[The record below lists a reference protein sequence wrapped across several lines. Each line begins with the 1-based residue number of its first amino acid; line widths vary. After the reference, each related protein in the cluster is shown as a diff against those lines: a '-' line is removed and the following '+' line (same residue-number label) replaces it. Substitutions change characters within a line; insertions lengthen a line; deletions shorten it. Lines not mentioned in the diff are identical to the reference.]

1 MTQDG
6 APPDN
11 RTPETTAKQDDAR
24 RSLREAFPGHFRPT
38 TEEFDRL
45 WEEGMFVVDTN
56 VLLNLYRY
64 SRFTRDE
71 LLQVLR
77 ALEDKLFLPHQ
88 VGREFLDRRLTTIRN
103 QR

>member
-1 MTQDG
+1 
-6 APPDN
+6 
-11 RTPETTAKQDDAR
+11 
-24 RSLREAFPGHFRPT
+24 
-38 TEEFDRL
+38 
-45 WEEGMFVVDTN
+45 MFVVDTN

-64 SRFTRDE
+64 SRSTRDE

-103 QR
+103 QREGFSKLRERVTGVRQEMEASLRKVLR